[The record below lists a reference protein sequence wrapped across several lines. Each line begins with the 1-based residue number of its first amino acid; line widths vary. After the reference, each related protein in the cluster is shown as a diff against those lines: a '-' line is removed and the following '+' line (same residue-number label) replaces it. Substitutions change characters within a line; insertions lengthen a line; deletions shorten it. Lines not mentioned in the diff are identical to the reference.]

1 MGTSRVFA
9 GLEVA
14 GWRCMKGSLEEAV
27 SVLMVVLTSLVLLHF
42 SYNLGMSHL
51 QLCKEQN
58 KAMLCGRLLSLMD
71 GMPRRSCVKL
81 PSCASSGFLNFSGEY
96 YFAGEYLCRG

>member
-1 MGTSRVFA
+1 
-9 GLEVA
+9 
-14 GWRCMKGSLEEAV
+14 MKGSMEEAV

-51 QLCKEQN
+51 QLCKGQN
-58 KAMLCGRLLSLMD
+58 EAMLRGRLLSLM
-71 GMPRRSCVKL
+71 GEMPRGSCVKL
-81 PSCASSGFLNFSGEY
+81 PSCVPSGSLNLSGEY

>member
-1 MGTSRVFA
+1 M
-9 GLEVA
+9 
-14 GWRCMKGSLEEAV
+14 CMKGSLEEAV

-58 KAMLCGRLLSLMD
+58 EAMLRGRLLSLM
-71 GMPRRSCVKL
+71 GEMPRGSCVKL
-81 PSCASSGFLNFSGEY
+81 PSCVPPGFLNLSGEY